1 MLINILIFAAI
12 GILAGFIAGKLMR
25 GRGFGLLGDLIIGLL
40 GAIIGGYLAGLIGLG
55 GYGLIGQIVV
65 AVVGACILLFVVR
78 LFKK

>member
-1 MLINILIFAAI
+1 MSILIFIAI

-25 GRGFGLLGDLIIGLL
+25 GRGFGLLGDLVIGLIGALL
-40 GAIIGGYLAGLIGLG
+40 GSYLAGRVGLG
-55 GYGLIGQIVV
+55 GYGLIGQIAV